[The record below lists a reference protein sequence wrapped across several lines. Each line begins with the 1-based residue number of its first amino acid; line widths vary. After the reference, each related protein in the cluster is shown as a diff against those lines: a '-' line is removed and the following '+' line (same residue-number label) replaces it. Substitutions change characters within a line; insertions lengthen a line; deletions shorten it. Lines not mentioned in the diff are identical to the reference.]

1 MAASEERDVS
11 AARRRFDMAD
21 AAPLLLDARMT
32 VTSWTADA
40 ERLLGYAPS
49 EVLGRRAAELLL
61 PEDAARIPDLVAR
74 CHDGG
79 GWAGLLSVLHRDG
92 HAVRVMVRAVPI
104 RESGGPTRWV
114 VLLADL
120 AGGPGWDMSRSVLER
135 MNARSPV
142 GIAIVDTDLRY
153 VWSNA
158 ALEQFGGGPPHQRLG
173 RRLADIQPGLDAETL
188 EAQMRRVLESGRP
201 VVGYEHV
208 GRVRSAPHRE
218 SAHSL
223 SFIRL
228 EDDHGHP
235 IGVYYTV
242 VDVTDRYRARRRLA
256 LLDRAGEHIGRSLDV
271 QHTAQELAD
280 VAVPGLADFVTVDLL
295 ESVLRGAEPVCGRRS
310 DTGGG

>member
-1 MAASEERDVS
+1 M
-11 AARRRFDMAD
+11 
-21 AAPLLLDARMT
+21 
-32 VTSWTADA
+32 
-40 ERLLGYAPS
+40 
-49 EVLGRRAAELLL
+49 
-61 PEDAARIPDLVAR
+61 
-74 CHDGG
+74 
-79 GWAGLLSVLHRDG
+79 
-92 HAVRVMVRAVPI
+92 
-104 RESGGPTRWV
+104 

-295 ESVLRGAEPVCGRRS
+295 ESVLRGAEPVPGRLS
-310 DTGGG
+310 DTDVVSLRRAGQQSVRAGIPKPPSRWVRPRPTRRPLPGPRSGRGRSWREARLDPQARKWSTSAREARPPPSSTSGCTAR